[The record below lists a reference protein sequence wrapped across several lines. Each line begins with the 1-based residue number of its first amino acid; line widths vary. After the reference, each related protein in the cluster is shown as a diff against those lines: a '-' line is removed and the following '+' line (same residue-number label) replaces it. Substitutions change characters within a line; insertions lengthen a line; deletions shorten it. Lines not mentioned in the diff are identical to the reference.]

1 MQLLSGRNRWFQAIV
16 LTTSQAP
23 TPKGELLSLFQIQE
37 LKTSQLR
44 RCSRGKRRGSASPTA
59 PELHFPLC
67 CSASALTQALCLP
80 KTPRGGSCSHLPA
93 PGTSQGR
100 GKGKAGEGWNSSEGK
115 QSSQCLSTNSKPL
128 LRPKP
133 GVSASQNT
141 QAQGAVL
148 GIPAPGRCCA
158 MVGTAHDPSLPSC
171 PQVPA
176 KHPKPPR
183 SCTSPATGNNQPVQP
198 QPKIK
203 TLLKA
208 VTC

>member
-115 QSSQCLSTNSKPL
+115 QSSQCLSTTPKPL

-148 GIPAPGRCCA
+148 GIPAPG
-158 MVGTAHDPSLPSC
+158 SLCHGGHSPRPLTPFMSTSSC
-171 PQVPA
+171 KTPKTSPLPA
-176 KHPKPPR
+176 PARLQQLETISLSSHNPR
-183 SCTSPATGNNQPVQP
+183 SKHS
-198 QPKIK
+198 
-203 TLLKA
+203 LKQ
-208 VTC
+208 

>member
-23 TPKGELLSLFQIQE
+23 TPKGELLSLFQTQE

-44 RCSRGKRRGSASPTA
+44 RCSRWKRRGSAGPTA
-59 PELHFPLC
+59 PQLHFAHC
-67 CSASALTQALCLP
+67 CSASALTQALSLP

-93 PGTSQGR
+93 PGMSQGP
-100 GKGKAGEGWNSSEGK
+100 GKGKAGKAWNSSEGK
-115 QSSQCLSTNSKPL
+115 QSSQCLSTNPKLL

-148 GIPAPGRCCA
+148 GIPAPG
-158 MVGTAHDPSLPSC
+158 SLCHGGHS
-171 PQVPA
+171 
-176 KHPKPPR
+176 
-183 SCTSPATGNNQPVQP
+183 P
-198 QPKIK
+198 QPLTPFMSTSSCK
-203 TLLKA
+203 TPKTSQLLHVSSNWKQSA
-208 VTC
+208 CPVTTQDQNTP

>member
-1 MQLLSGRNRWFQAIV
+1 M
-16 LTTSQAP
+16 TTSQAP

-93 PGTSQGR
+93 PGTSQGC

-115 QSSQCLSTNSKPL
+115 QSSQCLSTNPKPL

-158 MVGTAHDPSLPSC
+158 MVGTAHDPSLPSR

-176 KHPKPPR
+176 KHPKPPL
-183 SCTSPATGNNQPVQP
+183 SPLLHVSSNWKQSACPATTQDQNTP
-198 QPKIK
+198 
-203 TLLKA
+203 
-208 VTC
+208 